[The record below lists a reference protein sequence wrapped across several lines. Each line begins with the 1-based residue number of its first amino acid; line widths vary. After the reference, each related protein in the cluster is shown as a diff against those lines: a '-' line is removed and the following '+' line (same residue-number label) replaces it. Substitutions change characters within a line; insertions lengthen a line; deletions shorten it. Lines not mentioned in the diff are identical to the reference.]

1 MGSKDRS
8 GELSRTAAGKRTGR
22 RSQGFLVSPDIS
34 GHLSNVIEV
43 KAALRE
49 I

>member
-1 MGSKDRS
+1 MGSKWRII
-8 GELSRTAAGKRTGR
+8 ENGR
-22 RSQGFLVSPDIS
+22 RKTNWPLDIS